1 MSAPVEKSSS
11 FAGLMSS
18 KGYDFYERGTRGH
31 DWQTKCRSRRVG
43 LIGCDLIQATG
54 FSPAPSAG
62 TGTLE
67 DRACLVSGRTD
78 SITR

>member
-1 MSAPVEKSSS
+1 VRAGVKEQHFGRFSEQQVAQLLRAEHTK
-11 FAGLMSS
+11 AGLA
-18 KGYDFYERGTRGH
+18 DEA
-31 DWQTKCRSRRVG
+31 RSRCVG
-43 LIGCDLIQATG
+43 LICCDLVQATG